1 MIRGDPDVFL
11 PLLKQARKAVAAPMS
26 GTCSIQQAILETV
39 ETSIEMGYSI
49 FDDQPKERLKQLWA
63 RVQECDL
70 QEEMGFWYI
79 VLIANYGGTLNYE
92 EGTQKIADVLPM
104 VQQFKDPW
112 NLGYGYLL
120 ASRSQW
126 RNPETCKSYL
136 SIALENFTKIGVMQ
150 EQGITLQVLG
160 NLAASEFEYGLAIE
174 YTKNA
179 QRLFTQVG
187 DELGVDSTWTN
198 LGEYYLYSGK
208 IDQAF
213 HAFAEQRRYSEKT
226 GNRRI
231 LGTDLSWESLQASRY
246 RELDYAMELRKRSLE
261 IAIEVGNQN
270 DIAWH
275 TWEMGEIYRLM
286 GDLTHARKYFQEAYP
301 VFELIQEVT
310 GLGFYHRGM
319 GDIAMM
325 EGNLEGARVK
335 YEQAL
340 GFHRQELRGN
350 RPWGLA
356 LTHARLGAVLV
367 KLGAFNEAKPHF
379 RSSLSYAI
387 QWHNPDIKTLPLIG
401 IAGLL
406 VATGH
411 PGEALEVAACV
422 ASKPTTWNEVKKQ
435 AGEIMAAARQGLSTE
450 EARLCQET
458 GEGLELD
465 ELCQRYM
472 DSLGLAG

>member
-1 MIRGDPDVFL
+1 
-11 PLLKQARKAVAAPMS
+11 
-26 GTCSIQQAILETV
+26 
-39 ETSIEMGYSI
+39 
-49 FDDQPKERLKQLWA
+49 
-63 RVQECDL
+63 VQECDL
-70 QEEMGFWYI
+70 QNEMGFWYI
-79 VLIANYGGTLNYE
+79 VLIATYGGTLNYD
-92 EGTQKIADVLPM
+92 EGTQKIVDVLPM

-126 RNPETCKSYL
+126 DNPEICKSYL

-150 EQGITLQVLG
+150 EQGITFQVLG
-160 NLAASEFEYGLAIE
+160 NLAASEYEYELAIE
-174 YTKNA
+174 YNKNA

-198 LGEYYLYSGK
+198 LGEYYLYSGN

-213 HAFAEQRRYSEKT
+213 HAFAEQRRFSEKT
-226 GNRRI
+226 GNRRV
-231 LGTDLSWESLQASRY
+231 LGTDLSWESLVASRY
-246 RELDYAMELRKRSLE
+246 RELDYAMELRRRSLE
-261 IAIEVGNQN
+261 IAIEVGNQH

-286 GDLTHARKYFQEAYP
+286 GDLKHARKYFQDAYP
-301 VFELIQEVT
+301 VFEKIQET
-310 GLGFYHRGM
+310 SGLGFYHRGM

-325 EGNLEGARVK
+325 EGDLEGARVK

-340 GFHRQELRGN
+340 GFHMQELRGN

-356 LTHARLGAVLV
+356 LTHARLGTVLV
-367 KLGAFNEAKPHF
+367 KLKAYNKAKQHF
-379 RSSLSYAI
+379 RDSLTFAI

-406 VATGH
+406 LATGL

-435 AGEIMAAARQGLSTE
+435 ASVIMAAARQGLSTE
-450 EARLCQET
+450 EAQLCQER
-458 GEGLELD
+458 GEGLEID
-465 ELCQRYM
+465 ALCERYM
-472 DSLGLAG
+472 ESV